1 VGCALALPEG
11 RPSEVKLLND
21 RQALLRIQEENVATQ
36 EESRRDHA
44 NAFTQ
49 RRHVPHPGENKKA
62 WK

>member
-1 VGCALALPEG
+1 
-11 RPSEVKLLND
+11 LLND